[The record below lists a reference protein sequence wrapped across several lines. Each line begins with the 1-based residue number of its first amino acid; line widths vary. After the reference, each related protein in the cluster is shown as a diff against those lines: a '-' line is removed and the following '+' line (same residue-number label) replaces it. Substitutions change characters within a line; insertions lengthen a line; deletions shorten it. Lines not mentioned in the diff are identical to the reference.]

1 MTKQHIS
8 LSKPLFRDPKH
19 DGAADPMLVIA
30 ENGDIWMFYTS
41 RRAKLEAEGNQWFF
55 GTQIGVAILKKG
67 SSDFE
72 YKGEIDLNFEDGVNT
87 FWAPDIKNV
96 DGVYH
101 MFVTYSSGISD
112 RWRTDYRMAHYTS
125 SNLWDWKFEQLLD
138 MVPGTIDASVTEIS
152 TGHFRMWYKRCNE
165 GVCGL
170 YYADSNNLVD
180 WEEKGLAI
188 EDRMIEGPNVFI
200 WKGSYWMI
208 VDTWT
213 GQDVYHSSDAVDW
226 EYQTRILDNPGNYEG
241 DYNFGHHAS
250 VLIKDN
256 RAFITYFTHNID
268 IRSKEAKN
276 LNYSYDV
283 RRSYVQIAEIRLV
296 DGNIVCDR
304 NAKVCLLN

>member
-72 YKGEIDLNFEDGVNT
+72 YKGEIDLNFEDGVKT

-112 RWRTDYRMAHYTS
+112 R
-125 SNLWDWKFEQLLD
+125 
-138 MVPGTIDASVTEIS
+138 
-152 TGHFRMWYKRCNE
+152 
-165 GVCGL
+165 
-170 YYADSNNLVD
+170 
-180 WEEKGLAI
+180 
-188 EDRMIEGPNVFI
+188 
-200 WKGSYWMI
+200 
-208 VDTWT
+208 
-213 GQDVYHSSDAVDW
+213 
-226 EYQTRILDNPGNYEG
+226 
-241 DYNFGHHAS
+241 
-250 VLIKDN
+250 
-256 RAFITYFTHNID
+256 
-268 IRSKEAKN
+268 
-276 LNYSYDV
+276 
-283 RRSYVQIAEIRLV
+283 
-296 DGNIVCDR
+296 
-304 NAKVCLLN
+304 